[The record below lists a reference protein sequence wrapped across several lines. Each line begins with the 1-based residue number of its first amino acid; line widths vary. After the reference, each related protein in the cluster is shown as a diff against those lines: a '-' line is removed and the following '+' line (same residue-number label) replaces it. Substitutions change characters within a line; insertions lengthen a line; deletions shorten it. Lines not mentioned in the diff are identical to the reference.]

1 MGDRVKGPYYLTYI
15 NTTGDVMSTQKST
28 AKDAVKTLS
37 DFSNVMCLERTE
49 FAKEV
54 MREHK
59 TLQQNIF
66 SLFLRTI
73 EEWSEQSHFDSRNE
87 FTVNKSKE
95 IMKLF
100 PHGTQTPFI

>member
-1 MGDRVKGPYYLTYI
+1 
-15 NTTGDVMSTQKST
+15 MSTQKST

-37 DFSNVMCLERTE
+37 DFANAMCLERTE
-49 FAKEV
+49 FAREV

-66 SLFLRTI
+66 SLFLKTV
-73 EEWSEQSHFDSRNE
+73 EEWSKQTHFDSRNE

>member
-1 MGDRVKGPYYLTYI
+1 
-15 NTTGDVMSTQKST
+15 MSD
-28 AKDAVKTLS
+28 AKETVRSLS
-37 DFSNVMCLERTE
+37 QFANRMCLDDAA

-54 MREHK
+54 MREHR

-66 SLFLRTI
+66 SLFLKTI
-73 EEWSEQSHFDSRNE
+73 EQWSQQTHFDARNE
-87 FTVNKSKE
+87 FTVEKSKE